1 MQSAIK
7 RYPEI
12 EEYLDDSDKYQNS
25 ATEFKQ
31 GNERFLL
38 VTQRGIDGQQL
49 LFKWNGDHFEY
60 WDNET
65 IIDSRTSLPGGF
77 ALRPLSEMDATLA
90 QCGPSS
96 ESDHKKVYDYVVSK
110 VNKFSSKTGPD
121 HGNLACVW
129 TVRDLVFNAL
139 NRWITKTDGT
149 AVSAKLR
156 TNPRFFREESY
167 LSNEKHSWQQKD
179 ECRPRRLRGSGKRW
193 DEANLFQF
201 KSARASRTKL
211 HPFHLE
217 QTIPRHET
225 VEGSVLSTSAEV
237 GATN

>member
-129 TVRDLVFNAL
+129 AVRHLVFNAL

-156 TNPRFFREESY
+156 TNPRFFREES
-167 LSNEKHSWQQKD
+167 LSLQREAF
-179 ECRPRRLRGSGKRW
+179 LAAKR
-193 DEANLFQF
+193 
-201 KSARASRTKL
+201 
-211 HPFHLE
+211 
-217 QTIPRHET
+217 
-225 VEGSVLSTSAEV
+225 
-237 GATN
+237 